1 MMPSSTN
8 KLQILLQLFW
18 TFFRIGPATFGG
30 GYAMIPLIER
40 ETVTK
45 RKWIDKQ
52 EMSDLISIAGSA
64 PGGVGVNASAFIGHR
79 LGGIAGAVAA
89 IIGITLPT
97 FLIVFLLSYLYVQF
111 GDHPKLEAALK
122 GIHGAIIALIL
133 IAAYK
138 MAKSS
143 VFDKTTVAIALSA
156 LAVLLLTEINPVIA
170 IVSGL
175 FIGIILVRIKML
187 LGIKVYTEKQPPH
200 LKEEEPMYP
209 EYYI

>member
-1 MMPSSTN
+1 MPTTTN
-8 KLQILLQLFW
+8 RLQILLQLFW

-79 LGGIAGAVAA
+79 LGGIGGAIAA

-97 FLIVFLLSYLYVQF
+97 FLIVFILSFFYVQF
-111 GDHPKLEAALK
+111 GDNPKLEAALK

-143 VFDKTTVAIALSA
+143 VFDKTTVTIALSA
-156 LAVLLLTEINPVIA
+156 LAVLLLTEINPIIA

-187 LGIKVYTEKQPPH
+187 LGIKVFTEKQPRRS
-200 LKEEEPMYP
+200 KEEIVYP